1 MIRPTGESKLT
12 TLSAKLGYAIAFMT
26 LLYFVVYAIASP
38 TKELVAAVTVEVIVF
53 IAVIGFR
60 SRKKARNA
68 REVQQAVLDE
78 LSTKTEA
85 TRQGW
90 KAVKTASNVVALVVL
105 LFLAYDFSC
114 LSLTCGNQL
123 AAAKK
128 MYLLNPL
135 YRIPGVHPALSAELL
150 AGAYIEVDKLDEA
163 EHLSD
168 FLLDI
173 RKEIY
178 GEKHPMIAEMF
189 GNYAFIALKR
199 NRPLEAEK
207 YSRKS
212 IALWKET
219 SGYHHLGNAL
229 TKLGNSLTSQRRYDE
244 AIQAYTEALKMRQ
257 KEFGPNSERVLKTL
271 QDLEQ
276 CLRLS
281 RKTAEAEKTAER
293 IDQIRLRQE
302 AHMSV
307 DNPWLVPI
315 SIAFSFALS
324 FFLLGPKG
332 LLTTIALKRIE
343 TRVTKDGD
351 NANPKDLQKLI
362 SLYNHRKD
370 QAKVEYYETYL
381 SR

>member
-1 MIRPTGESKLT
+1 MTN
-12 TLSAKLGYAIAFMT
+12 LSAKLGYAIAFMT
-26 LLYFVVYAIASP
+26 LLYFVVYAIACP

-90 KAVKTASNVVALVVL
+90 KAVKTVSNVVALVVL
-105 LFLAYDFSC
+105 MFLAYDFSC
-114 LSLTCGNQL
+114 LSLTCANQL

-128 MYLLNPL
+128 LYLLNPL

-199 NRPLEAEK
+199 NRPLDAEK
-207 YSRKS
+207 YSRQS

-229 TKLGNSLTSQRRYDE
+229 TKLGNSLTSQKRYEE
-244 AIQAYTEALKMRQ
+244 AIQAYSEALKMRQ
-257 KEFGPNSERVLKTL
+257 REFGPNSDRVLKTL
-271 QDLEQ
+271 QDLEY
-276 CLRLS
+276 CFRIS
-281 RKTAEAEKTAER
+281 GRTVDADKTNKR
-293 IDQIRLRQE
+293 IASIIAWQK
-302 AHMSV
+302 AHVSV
-307 DNPWLVPI
+307 DTPWFVPL

-324 FFLLGPKG
+324 FILLGPRG
-332 LLTTIALKRIE
+332 LLTTMALKRIE
-343 TRVTKDGD
+343 KRVRDSGAG
-351 NANPKDLQKLI
+351 ANPKDVQKLI

-370 QAKVEYYETYL
+370 KVKVEYYETLL

>member
-1 MIRPTGESKLT
+1 MGNFA
-12 TLSAKLGYAIAFMT
+12 AKLGYAIAFLT
-26 LLYFVVYAIASP
+26 LLYFIVYAIACP
-38 TKELVAAVTVEVIVF
+38 TKELVAAVAVEVIVF
-53 IAVIGFR
+53 IGVVGFR

-78 LSTKTEA
+78 LSTKTDA
-85 TRQGW
+85 TRSGW
-90 KAVKTASNVVALVVL
+90 KLIKTVSNVVASAVLVFL
-105 LFLAYDFSC
+105 LYDFTC
-114 LSLTCGNQL
+114 LALTCAKQL
-123 AAAKK
+123 APAKQ

-150 AGAYIEVDKLDEA
+150 AGAYIEANRLDDA

-199 NRPLEAEK
+199 NQPLEAEK
-207 YSRKS
+207 YSRRS
-212 IALWKET
+212 ITLWKET

-229 TKLGNSLTSQRRYDE
+229 TKLGNSLTIQKRYDE
-244 AIQAYTEALKMRQ
+244 AVKAYREALTMRER
-257 KEFGPNSERVLKTL
+257 EFGPNSERVLKTL

-276 CLRLS
+276 CLRIS
-281 RKTAEAEKTAER
+281 GETAEADAVATR
-293 IDQIRLRQE
+293 INSIVAWQK
-302 AHMSV
+302 AHISA
-307 DNPWLVPI
+307 DNPWLVPT
-315 SIAFSFALS
+315 SIALSFALS
-324 FFLLGPKG
+324 FILLGPKG
-332 LLTTIALKRIE
+332 LLTTLALKRIE
-343 TRVTKDGD
+343 TRVSKDEA
-351 NANPKDLQKLI
+351 NANPKDVQKLI

-370 QAKVEYYETYL
+370 KVKVEYYETLL